1 MLPTATAILNKYT
14 DHTEVINRNKLLP
27 VLRKLII
34 FKNKEENDLKNNK
47 LVG

>member
-1 MLPTATAILNKYT
+1 MLPIAAAILNKYA

-27 VLRKLII
+27 VLRKLILI
-34 FKNKEENDLKNNK
+34 KNKEENDLKNNK